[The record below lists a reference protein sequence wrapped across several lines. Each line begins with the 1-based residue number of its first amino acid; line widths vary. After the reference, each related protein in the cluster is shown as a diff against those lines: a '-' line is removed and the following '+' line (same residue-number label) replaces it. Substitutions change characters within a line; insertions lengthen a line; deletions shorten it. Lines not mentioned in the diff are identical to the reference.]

1 MYHIKICEL
10 KSAIAA
16 EFPEL
21 SPNDGRK
28 CFEYGDYVYAFETI
42 ETGSYI
48 FGIKAKNIPRN
59 KRKLRLMYELYG
71 RPINK
76 SRSLT

>member
-28 CFEYGDYVYAFETI
+28 CFEYGDYVYVFETL
-42 ETGSYI
+42 GLRSYI
-48 FGIKAKNIPRN
+48 FGIKRKIPQN
-59 KRKLRLMYELYG
+59 PDRLKGLFDKYG
-71 RPINK
+71 HPINK
-76 SRSLT
+76 SKQIN